1 MSPSQT
7 PPAQPI
13 DPEWARESN
22 TAMIVG
28 VTGGFHA
35 LALLF
40 VGLRVYTR
48 VAVVKVVGRDDAV
61 VVASVLCAVAGMT
74 IFSVQAFY
82 GLGKHTLTILEEDM
96 VVMRRSSFF
105 QSIISSIAGLA
116 LLKVSIGLSLLRL
129 SRSAWYSRSLWALI
143 AFVSAYSFMAWMTFF
158 FFCQPLEGFWDKSL
172 EPKCYPIA
180 LFIKFGLVNT
190 AFNIF
195 TDVCFATLPV
205 SIIWTLQMKL
215 RTRVYLIIVLS
226 LGYFAVAMGIIKSV
240 YQIAYGKDTDK
251 TFYQSIQFWEF
262 LQLNLG
268 IIAACA
274 PSLKPLVG
282 RALKISSGDRYHG
295 ELYENRRRPP
305 GTRTAATNTS
315 KRRQGYRVHDG
326 GGELEMRDR
335 PFAGSP
341 EVHRTTVV
349 DVDDDDD
356 GAYDKDKDGSRGSG
370 SEDMILKD
378 DGGGR
383 GIMRTTEISIKR

>member
-1 MSPSQT
+1 FVFFFFVVFFRRPLSSPSRPAPLNAASPGLIKTFFAYKSHHNLAPAGQASPLVSPSLDPPFLPFTHTLSLSLSYPVLSSQPSSASAHAPASSLSCHMSPSQT

-251 TFYQSIQFWEF
+251 TFYQSIQFWE
-262 LQLNLG
+262 L
-268 IIAACA
+268 
-274 PSLKPLVG
+274 
-282 RALKISSGDRYHG
+282 
-295 ELYENRRRPP
+295 
-305 GTRTAATNTS
+305 
-315 KRRQGYRVHDG
+315 
-326 GGELEMRDR
+326 
-335 PFAGSP
+335 
-341 EVHRTTVV
+341 
-349 DVDDDDD
+349 
-356 GAYDKDKDGSRGSG
+356 
-370 SEDMILKD
+370 
-378 DGGGR
+378 
-383 GIMRTTEISIKR
+383 

>member
-1 MSPSQT
+1 LASAYAHLHFATMSSNQT
-7 PPAQPI
+7 PAQPI
-13 DPEWARESN
+13 DPEWAKESN

-40 VGLRVYTR
+40 VGSRIYTR
-48 VAVVKVVGRDDAV
+48 MAIVKMMGRDDYV
-61 VVASVLCAVAGMT
+61 VVASLLCAVAGMT
-74 IFSVQAFY
+74 IFSVQSFY
-82 GLGKHTLTILEEDM
+82 GLGRHTLTIPEDDM
-96 VVMRRSSFF
+96 VIMRKSSFF

-129 SRSAWYSRSLWALI
+129 SRSVWYSRSLWALI
-143 AFVSAYSFMAWMTFF
+143 VFVSAYSFMAWMTFF
-158 FFCQPLEGFWDKSL
+158 FYCQPLEGYWDKSL
-172 EPKCYPIA
+172 KPKCYPIT
-180 LFIKFGLVNT
+180 LFIKFGLINT

-205 SIIWTLQMKL
+205 TIIWTLQMKL
-215 RTRVYLIIVLS
+215 RTRIYLIIVLS
-226 LGYFAVAMGIIKSV
+226 LGYFAVAMGVIKSV
-240 YQIAYGKDTDK
+240 YQIAYGKDMDK

-282 RALKISSGDRYHG
+282 HALKISSSDRYHG
-295 ELYENRRRPP
+295 ELYENRRPA
-305 GTRTAATNTS
+305 GTNTS

-326 GGELEMRDR
+326 QREFEMHER

-341 EVHRTTVV
+341 EVRHTAVGKIHGGV
-349 DVDDDDD
+349 YENDD
-356 GAYDKDKDGSRGSG
+356 SRRSG

-378 DGGGR
+378 DAGH

>member
-1 MSPSQT
+1 MSSSQT

-48 VAVVKVVGRDDAV
+48 MAIVKVMGRDDFV

-82 GLGKHTLTILEEDM
+82 GLGKHTLIIPEEDM

-129 SRSAWYSRSLWALI
+129 SRSTWYSRSLWALI
-143 AFVSAYSFMAWMTFF
+143 VFVSAYSFMAWMTFF
-158 FFCQPLEGFWDKSL
+158 FFCQPLEGYWDKSL
-172 EPKCYPIA
+172 KPKCYPIT
-180 LFIKFGLVNT
+180 LFIKFGLINT

-215 RTRVYLIIVLS
+215 RTRIYLIIVLS

-282 RALKISSGDRYHG
+282 HALKISSGDRYHG
-295 ELYENRRRPP
+295 ELYENRRPR
-305 GTRTAATNTS
+305 GTRPTTNTS
-315 KRRQGYRVHDG
+315 KRRQGYRVHDSR
-326 GGELEMRDR
+326 GEFEMHDR

-341 EVHRTTVV
+341 DVRRTTVV
-349 DVDDDDD
+349 DD
-356 GAYDKDKDGSRGSG
+356 AYAYEKDGSRGSG

-378 DGGGR
+378 DGGR

>member
-1 MSPSQT
+1 MSSA
-7 PPAQPI
+7 PPPTTSF
-13 DPEWARESN
+13 DPDWAKESN

-48 VAVVKVVGRDDAV
+48 AAIVKLMGRDDYVAI
-61 VVASVLCAVAGMT
+61 ASVLCAMAGMT
-74 IFSVQAFY
+74 IFSVQSFY
-82 GLGKHTLTILEEDM
+82 GLGKHTLIIPAENM
-96 VVMRRSSFF
+96 VIMRKSSFF

-129 SRSAWYSRSLWALI
+129 SNGIWYSRCLWALI
-143 AFVSAYSFMAWMTFF
+143 VFVSAYSFMAWMTFF
-158 FFCQPLEGFWDKSL
+158 FYCQPLEGYWDKSL
-172 EPKCYPIA
+172 KPKCYPIT
-180 LFIKFGLVNT
+180 LFIKFGLINT

-205 SIIWTLQMKL
+205 SIIWMLQMKL
-215 RTRVYLIIVLS
+215 RTRIYLIIVLS
-226 LGYFAVAMGIIKSV
+226 LGYFAVAMGVIKSV
-240 YQIAYGKDTDK
+240 YQIAYGKDMDK

-282 RALKISSGDRYHG
+282 HALKISSSDRYHG
-295 ELYENRRRPP
+295 ELYENRRRT
-305 GTRTAATNTS
+305 GTNTS
-315 KRRQGYRVHDG
+315 KRRQGYRVHDSQVEYEMQG
-326 GGELEMRDR
+326 GT
-335 PFAGSP
+335 FAGSP
-341 EVHRTTVV
+341 EVQRSAV
-349 DVDDDDD
+349 DNLHQSPY
-356 GAYDKDKDGSRGSG
+356 GKDGSRGSG
-370 SEDMILKD
+370 SEDMILQD
-378 DGGGR
+378 DKGQ